1 MQVGAGFRPALVA
14 GIGCLLAAN
23 AGGQPESCDEGAATE
38 AERQTCRLIRACAA
52 IDDAE
57 RRQECFRAVVAGEGD
72 AAVADESDS
81 LASEP
86 APSPAPTPQVTVE
99 GKVTAQVTEEREA
112 PQVVTAE
119 PKVYEVLTI
128 PENFTGTVTAIH
140 DSGRNRRLIALDAK
154 LLFESDQAGEGR
166 LRIGDEARV
175 VKTSAFFGERYRI
188 TGPSRRPFPAG
199 RIRCER
205 TDLNQANR
213 RRCSLLS
220 RD

>member
-23 AGGQPESCDEGAATE
+23 AGGQPEPCDQAGA

-52 IDDAE
+52 IDQAE
-57 RRQECFRAVVAGEGD
+57 RRQECFRAVVAGE
-72 AAVADESDS
+72 SDS

-86 APSPAPTPQVTVE
+86 APSPAPEPE
-99 GKVTAQVTEEREA
+99 VTAEPKVA

-119 PKVYEVLTI
+119 SKVHEVLTI

-140 DSGRNRRLIALDAK
+140 DSGRNRRLIALDGR
-154 LLFESDQAGEGR
+154 LLFESDRAGEGR
-166 LRIGDEARV
+166 LRVGDETRV

-188 TGPSRRPFPAG
+188 TGPSRRPFPAS

-205 TDLNQANR
+205 ADLNQDNR

>member
-23 AGGQPESCDEGAATE
+23 AGGQPESCDEVGSANRGGATE
-38 AERQTCRLIRACAA
+38 AERQTCRLIRACAG

-57 RRQECFRAVVAGEGD
+57 RRQECFRAVVAGG
-72 AAVADESDS
+72 ESDS
-81 LASEP
+81 LATEP
-86 APSPAPTPQVTVE
+86 APSPAPTPQVT
-99 GKVTAQVTEEREA
+99 AQPEVA

-119 PKVYEVLTI
+119 SKVREVLTI

-140 DSGRNRRLIALDAK
+140 DSGRNRRLIALDGR
-154 LLFESDQAGEGR
+154 LLFESDRAGEGR

>member
-1 MQVGAGFRPALVA
+1 MRVGAGFRPALVA

-23 AGGQPESCDEGAATE
+23 AGGQPESCDQAGA
-38 AERQTCRLIRACAA
+38 AERQTWRLIRACAA
-52 IDDAE
+52 IDEAE
-57 RRQECFRAVVAGEGD
+57 RRQECFRAVVAGES
-72 AAVADESDS
+72 DESDS
-81 LASEP
+81 LAAEL
-86 APSPAPTPQVTVE
+86 APSPASAPQVTDE
-99 GKVTAQVTEEREA
+99 GQVTAQVTEEKA

-119 PKVYEVLTI
+119 SKVREVLTI
-128 PENFTGTVTAIH
+128 PERFTATVTAIH

-154 LLFESDQAGEGR
+154 LLFESDRAGEGR
-166 LRIGDEARV
+166 LRVGDEARV

-205 TDLNQANR
+205 TDLNQDNR

-220 RD
+220 KD